1 MAQAHSPGKTARPAI
16 GRLSAPKVPHI
27 AEQRLTGGVPAL
39 IARHSGVPLAELR
52 VAFPLRE
59 KELTNPAPVTVLC
72 GALFAGTAR
81 HDRTAL
87 AEALEELG
95 AHLDVAVHD
104 DHLVLSGS
112 VLATNLASFLSLVCE
127 MLTAAAYPK
136 AEVRADARRAADEAL
151 LALAQPEVIARQEL
165 RRRLFK
171 GHPYATPMASPGAL
185 RRVNDDALHELHR
198 AVLRASV
205 PVVVMVGDLPPSRAK
220 ALLEDH
226 LGPWLATRKRPVAAL
241 APLPEYQHGPIE
253 IVARPNAVQ
262 SNIRLGGS
270 APPFSAPD
278 WPATN
283 LAESIAGGM
292 FTSRMVANLR
302 ERNGYT
308 YTPYTVTRHA
318 RAGSYVAAAADVATG
333 VTAPALVET
342 IYELGRLAATG
353 VTAEELELARHYAL
367 GRFSFQVATQSG
379 LASTV
384 VALAARGS
392 GTSYLKSYPKALL
405 AATKDEVD
413 EAAKRYLAPG
423 RLVTV
428 VVGDPTVIGPQ
439 LSLLGDVIVR
449 KA

>member
-1 MAQAHSPGKTARPAI
+1 MAQAPTFAKTERPAI
-16 GRLSAPKVPHI
+16 GRLSAPKVPPI
-27 AEQRLTGGVPAL
+27 SEQQLTGGVPAL

-52 VAFPLRE
+52 VAFPLTE
-59 KELTNPAPVTVLC
+59 KELAHPASVTVLC

-81 HDRTAL
+81 RDRTAL

-95 AHLDVAVHD
+95 AHLDAAVHD
-104 DHLVLSGS
+104 DYLVLSGS
-112 VLATNLASFLSLVCE
+112 VLASNLGPFLSLVCE

-171 GHPYATPMASPGAL
+171 GHPYATPIASPAAL
-185 RRVNDDALHELHR
+185 RRVNEDGLKELHR

-205 PVVVMVGDLPPSRAK
+205 PVVVLVGDLQPSRAK
-220 ALLEDH
+220 ALLEEH
-226 LGPWLATRKRPVAAL
+226 LGPWLATRKRPAAGL

-253 IVARPNAVQ
+253 VVARPNAVQ

-270 APPFSAPD
+270 APAFSAAD

-292 FTSRMVANLR
+292 FTSRLVANLR

-308 YTPYTVTRHA
+308 YTPYTATRHG
-318 RAGSYVAAAADVATG
+318 RAGSYIAAAADVATE

-342 IYELGRLAATG
+342 LYELGRLAATG
-353 VTAEELELARHYAL
+353 VTGEELELARHHAL

-379 LASTV
+379 LASSV

-392 GTSYLKSYPKALL
+392 GTSYLKSYPQALL

-413 EAAKRYLAPG
+413 EAARRYLAPG

-428 VVGDPTVIGPQ
+428 VVGDPAVIVPQ
-439 LSLLGDVIVR
+439 LSLLGDVVVR
-449 KA
+449 KT